1 MYFPDNMN
9 WQYFF
14 LDTYPGYF
22 LQLLPPALL
31 AGAVY
36 AALRLRREGR
46 AAGRRVLLGSLFV
59 CYLAGLLGVTLLLRP
74 ISMGWYRLLY
84 HRESGM
90 AVHWFGGGF
99 DLAPE
104 LAGREYDCIVA
115 TYSLHHLTDGE
126 KVRLLRALRERL
138 RPGGAILIGDVAF
151 ESRAALEACRA
162 AAGESW
168 DGEEVYFV
176 ADELREA
183 LPGSRFEKLSSCAG
197 ILTLESA

>member
-1 MYFPDNMN
+1 MYFPDNMT

-22 LQLLPPALL
+22 LQLLPLALL

-36 AALRLRREGR
+36 AAVRLRREGR

-59 CYLAGLLGVTLLLRP
+59 CYLTGLLGVTLLLRP

-99 DLAPE
+99 DLALGLDFGAENLFNLLLFLPFGFLYPLFWPRADWRRTVLTGLGLCLGVE
-104 LAGREYDCIVA
+104 LLQPVFGRSFDLNDILLNGIGIVVSTA
-115 TYSLHHLTDGE
+115 LCFG
-126 KVRLLRALRERL
+126 LRRWRER
-138 RPGGAILIGDVAF
+138 RNHA
-151 ESRAALEACRA
+151 E
-162 AAGESW
+162 
-168 DGEEVYFV
+168 
-176 ADELREA
+176 
-183 LPGSRFEKLSSCAG
+183 
-197 ILTLESA
+197 

>member
-1 MYFPDNMN
+1 MYFPDNMT

-36 AALRLRREGR
+36 AAVRLRREGR

-59 CYLAGLLGVTLLLRP
+59 CYLTGLLGVTLLLRP

-99 DLAPE
+99 DLALGLDFGAENLFNLLLFLPFGFLYPLFWPRADWRRTVLTGLGLCLGVE
-104 LAGREYDCIVA
+104 LLQPVFGRSFDLNDILLNGIGIVVSTA
-115 TYSLHHLTDGE
+115 LCFG
-126 KVRLLRALRERL
+126 LRRWRER
-138 RPGGAILIGDVAF
+138 RNHA
-151 ESRAALEACRA
+151 E
-162 AAGESW
+162 
-168 DGEEVYFV
+168 
-176 ADELREA
+176 
-183 LPGSRFEKLSSCAG
+183 
-197 ILTLESA
+197 

>member
-1 MYFPDNMN
+1 MYFPDNMT

-22 LQLLPPALL
+22 LQLLPLALL

-99 DLAPE
+99 DLALGLDFGAENLFNLLLFLPFGFLYPLFRPRADWRRTALTGLGLCLGVE
-104 LAGREYDCIVA
+104 LLQPVFGRSFDLNDILLNGIGIVVSTA
-115 TYSLHHLTDGE
+115 LCFG
-126 KVRLLRALRERL
+126 LRRWRER
-138 RPGGAILIGDVAF
+138 RNHA
-151 ESRAALEACRA
+151 E
-162 AAGESW
+162 
-168 DGEEVYFV
+168 
-176 ADELREA
+176 
-183 LPGSRFEKLSSCAG
+183 
-197 ILTLESA
+197 

>member
-22 LQLLPPALL
+22 LQLLPLALL

-90 AVHWFGGGF
+90 AVHLNDILLNGIGIVVSTALCFG
-99 DLAPE
+99 
-104 LAGREYDCIVA
+104 
-115 TYSLHHLTDGE
+115 
-126 KVRLLRALRERL
+126 LRRWRER
-138 RPGGAILIGDVAF
+138 RNHA
-151 ESRAALEACRA
+151 E
-162 AAGESW
+162 
-168 DGEEVYFV
+168 
-176 ADELREA
+176 
-183 LPGSRFEKLSSCAG
+183 
-197 ILTLESA
+197 

>member
-1 MYFPDNMN
+1 MYFPDNMT

-22 LQLLPPALL
+22 LQLLPLALL

-90 AVHWFGGGF
+90 AVHWYF
-99 DLAPE
+99 
-104 LAGREYDCIVA
+104 
-115 TYSLHHLTDGE
+115 
-126 KVRLLRALRERL
+126 
-138 RPGGAILIGDVAF
+138 LI
-151 ESRAALEACRA
+151 
-162 AAGESW
+162 
-168 DGEEVYFV
+168 
-176 ADELREA
+176 
-183 LPGSRFEKLSSCAG
+183 PP
-197 ILTLESA
+197 